1 MPRTCGRGAISPICI
16 GVKVDR
22 RHPQLPLRRPLF
34 LRFFALGFVFLI
46 LAMASPP
53 GTLAQTSG
61 AITGTV
67 TDETGAVM
75 PSAKVT
81 ITNSGTG
88 VVV

>member
-1 MPRTCGRGAISPICI
+1 
-16 GVKVDR
+16 
-22 RHPQLPLRRPLF
+22 
-34 LRFFALGFVFLI
+34 
-46 LAMASPP
+46 MANPP

-81 ITNSGTG
+81 IINSGTG